1 MVKQLRD
8 NDVVG
13 NVIDRGDGYFHWL
26 QKKSGLSGPLSS
38 MLADTEFISV
48 DGLDDTLIKKA
59 REETRR
65 TYAED
70 IYNEDPKA
78 AKTLCKS
85 IRGNTCL
92 FEVIFC
98 LANAVNEMFED
109 TSAYDGVEHFFGIL
123 MDNCGLSKYDEEA
136 YDLYPDQVKAYWEH
150 HIKLIVE
157 RKYDEQGFGGGLF
170 PLNKR
175 SLKDNNGGPYSDRRK
190 ISLWR
195 QLNDWVDQHTN
206 EDGEWVD

>member
-13 NVIDRGDGYFHWL
+13 KAIDRGDGYFHWL

-65 TYAED
+65 AYAED

-136 YDLYPDQVKAYWEH
+136 YDLYPDQVKTYWENC
-150 HIKLIVE
+150 IKRILE
-157 RKYDEQGFGGGLF
+157 RSYSDLGEGGLF
-170 PLNKR
+170 PITWPELYSDDRKT
-175 SLKDNNGGPYSDRRK
+175 YSDRRF
-190 ISLWR
+190 ISLWQ
-195 QLNDWVDQHTN
+195 QLNDWVDEHTN